1 MARMFFSV
9 DKAVHSLAR
18 RARRRGLVL
27 LSWALR
33 PGVAGVFLVTTLFG
47 PASGW
52 GQSRAAQMLAG
63 VQHDDFSTAAEDGG
77 HFSPERLRA
86 RILSLDM
93 MVAAHN
99 ARFAR
104 LWGRAPSAGG
114 AGDDVALGCSEAG
127 RPENSQTAAQTN
139 ADAEMRRARFSPEL
153 AAAGGHRTF
162 RRRQTDRFKGGRV
175 QPHRERKRLSTPSA
189 IPTGKTPP
197 TWLVIAGNLH
207 VRDRKPATPTGTSP
221 SNAVGA

>member
-9 DKAVHSLAR
+9 DKTLLSLAR
-18 RARRRGLVL
+18 RARRRGLSI
-27 LSWALR
+27 LSRALR

-63 VQHDDFSTAAEDGG
+63 VQHDEFSTAAEDGG

-86 RILSLDM
+86 RLLSLDM

-104 LWGRAPSAGG
+104 LQGRPFAGG
-114 AGDDVALGCSEAG
+114 AGDEVAPRVFQAALEKF
-127 RPENSQTAAQTN
+127 QTAAQMN
-139 ADAEMRRARFSPEL
+139 ADVEMRRAQFSQSSRRR
-153 AAAGGHRTF
+153 AAANTVPSPTASGCGSRT
-162 RRRQTDRFKGGRV
+162 
-175 QPHRERKRLSTPSA
+175 A
-189 IPTGKTPP
+189 
-197 TWLVIAGNLH
+197 A
-207 VRDRKPATPTGTSP
+207 
-221 SNAVGA
+221 